1 MANVQFGQGV
11 ADMSGSAAGN
21 VFARNRGG
29 SYTRAR
35 VKPLNPQSSR
45 QTSVRNSMTELT
57 TAWSS
62 SLTQNQRD
70 SWMALGLAFPAVGAF
85 GASIILSGLQ
95 MYVRQ
100 NTTLLQAGLARVD
113 DAPADLNVESLLTLT
128 LAVDVSDGDF
138 DVTFTPT
145 PLDAG
150 SRLQIFATP
159 AMSAGISY
167 VKNKLRLL
175 STYSDATGSPLEVSA
190 EWTALFGAFPIAGQK
205 VVIEARVINAVNGT
219 VSSRL
224 QAAAIVTA

>member
-1 MANVQFGQGV
+1 MAKIMFGQGV
-11 ADMSGSAAGN
+11 AEMRGSNAGN
-21 VFARNRGG
+21 TFSRNRGG
-29 SYTRAR
+29 AYSRNR
-35 VKPLNPQSSR
+35 VTPLNPQSER

-62 SLTQNQRD
+62 ALTQNQRD
-70 SWMALGLAFPAVGAF
+70 AWTSLGVAFPTTDVF
-85 GASIILSGLQ
+85 GAAIVLSGLQ

-100 NTTLLQAGLARVD
+100 NTTLLQAGLVRID
-113 DAPADLNVESLLTLT
+113 DAPVNLDVESLLTFT

-145 PLDAG
+145 PLAAG
-150 SRLQIFATP
+150 SRLQLFATP
-159 AMSAGISY
+159 AISPGISY

-175 STYSDATGSPLEVSA
+175 STEADATASPLEVSA
-190 EWTALFGAFPIAGQK
+190 TWMALFGSFPVAGQK
-205 VVIEARVINAVNGT
+205 VVFEGRVINEANGT